1 MLSNRPPRTGS
12 AQPSVRESE
21 MEGAREEDS
30 KCKDLSPSKTQ
41 VLKVTQL
48 NSESRPEEAYARGS
62 RKVNHRKN
70 TLALSLVEGDTQ
82 KCNDYNSSQRV
93 S

>member
-1 MLSNRPPRTGS
+1 
-12 AQPSVRESE
+12 

-30 KCKDLSPSKTQ
+30 KFKDLSSSKTQ

-48 NSESRPEEAYARGS
+48 NSEPHPEEAYTRGS
-62 RKVNHRKN
+62 RKTNHRKN
-70 TLALSLVEGDTQ
+70 VLALSLAEGDTQ
-82 KCNDYNSSQRV
+82 KCTDYNSPQRV